1 MRGKRV
7 IHTGECR
14 HLFAV
19 EAGLTILAAFLVG
32 FSSFAS
38 PPRRELNA
46 WLARDL
52 AAAGIVL
59 LENKD
64 SALPLKAD
72 EEVALVGITGY
83 FCHRMGWGSG
93 DMLAH
98 DPVQIDAGL
107 EKAGVKIDADFAK
120 LYRDDL
126 AKRDYSRLNRDWDKW
141 TRRFDEP
148 KGAHDAFAK
157 LAEGKRAKKCVVV
170 IGRGSGESADIPEA
184 PGGWRLHAEEERPA
198 HAAVGGAQACA
209 RPDAEGHHHGERRGN
224 SAVGASGQEWPRDP

>member
-1 MRGKRV
+1 MK
-7 IHTGECR
+7 E
-14 HLFAV
+14 LFS
-19 EAGLTILAAFLVG
+19 LSLSFLVVS
-32 FSSFAS
+32 SSFAS
-38 PPRRELNA
+38 PSRRELNA

-107 EKAGVKIDADFAK
+107 EKAGN
-120 LYRDDL
+120 LH
-126 AKRDYSRLNRDWDKW
+126 RLSW
-141 TRRFDEP
+141 
-148 KGAHDAFAK
+148 
-157 LAEGKRAKKCVVV
+157 
-170 IGRGSGESADIPEA
+170 
-184 PGGWRLHAEEERPA
+184 
-198 HAAVGGAQACA
+198 
-209 RPDAEGHHHGERRGN
+209 
-224 SAVGASGQEWPRDP
+224 